1 MTDRHTEPDKIWGQ
15 VRACHHRRYTPLIVT
30 NVLKMDCNYYRMNK
44 FQITRVGTV
53 KHGEGNSVFF
63 GFKTCA
69 CVQQHGTR
77 PVPTGA
83 LQKVVLPSLLALL
96 LRLVLA
102 RTDPLKFSVN
112 LDGIKIC
119 GPGRE
124 IKRFPAKRGGGK
136 AGERK
141 KKPGGGQT
149 ASRGGEGR
157 YISAQDKSAFH
168 GEEGRGQEQPQRGEH
183 VAPCHLPLSSFS
195 DLKINKR
202 QVQRHGGKKKKKND
216 SATQQN

>member
-1 MTDRHTEPDKIWGQ
+1 MSRSNGH
-15 VRACHHRRYTPLIVT
+15 VS
-30 NVLKMDCNYYRMNK
+30 
-44 FQITRVGTV
+44 
-53 KHGEGNSVFF
+53 EGC
-63 GFKTCA
+63 T
-69 CVQQHGTR
+69 
-77 PVPTGA
+77 
-83 LQKVVLPSLLALL
+83 LSLLALL

-112 LDGIKIC
+112 LDGIKIS
-119 GPGRE
+119 GSGRK
-124 IKRFPAKRGGGK
+124 IKRFPVKLGGGQ
-136 AGERK
+136 ARREK

-168 GEEGRGQEQPQRGEH
+168 GVEARRQEQPQRGEH

-202 QVQRHGGKKKKKND
+202 QVQRHEEKKELRLRN
-216 SATQQN
+216 SAKLNLHTFPAHRHRSELHHLHSPLPSKPPQAHTSAVEENTQGFYRFLFLN